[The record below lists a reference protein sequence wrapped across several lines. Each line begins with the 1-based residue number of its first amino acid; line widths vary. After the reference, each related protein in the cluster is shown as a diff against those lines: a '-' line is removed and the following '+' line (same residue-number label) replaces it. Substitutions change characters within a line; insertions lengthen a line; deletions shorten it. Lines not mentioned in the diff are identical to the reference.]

1 MRNTTLLRSGA
12 VAAVAALALAACG
25 SGDGDA
31 AGGGESKTLKLALN
45 QTEQHPSFIALEN
58 FGKRLKE
65 STGGRLSVQVYPNET
80 LGAQQETLQLVS
92 DGTVDLAIVSGTQL
106 ENLNKDFSVF
116 NMPLAFSSVEGQM
129 KVVNDQKAVGDLYSS
144 LEASNKV
151 TVVGAFTQGTR
162 NVYSKKAP
170 INTPADLKGQKI
182 RVQESD
188 LHTSMISAMGASATP
203 MAFGEVY
210 TALQAGVLDGAEN
223 NEVSYVTQKHF
234 EVAKFYSRTNHLV
247 GLDYLVV
254 NSDLVKG
261 FSGEDKAAFDKEWAA
276 AWAEHTE
283 LWGKETEKAIAT
295 AEAAGAKFN
304 DVDAAAFEAALEPL
318 KEKFLTSD
326 VQKKLYETAQAAG

>member
-1 MRNTTLLRSGA
+1 MRKTTLLRVGA

-25 SGDGDA
+25 GGSDA
-31 AGGGESKTLKLALN
+31 SGGGETKTLKLALN
-45 QTEQHPSFIALEN
+45 QTEQHPSFIALKN
-58 FGKRLKE
+58 FGDRLKE
-65 STGGRLSVQVYPNET
+65 STNGRLAIQVYPNET

-116 NMPLAFSSVEGQM
+116 NMPLAFNSVEGQM
-129 KVVNDQKAVGDLYSS
+129 KVVNDANAVGGLYSS
-144 LEASNKV
+144 LESSNKV

-162 NVYSKKAP
+162 NVYSKKGP
-170 INTPADLKGQKI
+170 IKTPADLKGQKI

-234 EVAKFYSRTNHLV
+234 EVAKFYSRTKHLV
-247 GLDYLVV
+247 GLDYLIV
-254 NSDLVKG
+254 NSDLTKG
-261 FSGEDKAAFDKEWAA
+261 FSAEDKATFDKEWAA
-276 AWAEHTE
+276 AWAEHTD
-283 LWGKETEKAIAT
+283 LWSKETDKAVAT
-295 AEAAGAKFN
+295 AEAGGAKFN
-304 DVDAAAFEAALEPL
+304 DVDDAAFKAALEPL
-318 KEKFLTSD
+318 KDKFLTSD
-326 VQKKLYETAQAAG
+326 VQKKLYATAQAAG